1 MRKKI
6 SAIIICILFFGT
18 VTTALGVINCY
29 YPKKIDSS
37 GTIEIIDQ
45 QQITDCG
52 YGCPFFSNLWLA
64 QGFTPIL
71 VTITRAELKL
81 FKSGNID
88 SDITLSIRSS
98 LTGSDLTSVTI
109 DGNEVSG
116 NIKWI
121 EFDFTDII
129 IIPNQ
134 MYYIVCR
141 TSGGSVVN
149 YYCCLFQINNPYQ
162 GGEVWG
168 SLNSGGTWEIIEYP
182 GYPDP
187 DGCFKIY
194 GLDDT
199 PNIPKIEGPAQGT
212 EGIEYTYRFSTVD
225 PDNHDLFYYII
236 WDDNTNSGW
245 LGPYSSGEEIF
256 LTHSWSEKGKYIILA
271 IAKDVYGAESEWGE
285 FEVEI
290 PRNRVTYKSFL
301 VRIFEQ
307 LPTHILSL
315 LRFFLE

>member
-1 MRKKI
+1 MWKKI
-6 SAIIICILFFGT
+6 TAIIICMLFFGT
-18 VTTALGVINCY
+18 ATTALGEFKRYNTRLINTT
-29 YPKKIDSS
+29 
-37 GTIEIIDQ
+37 GTIEVVDQ

-64 QGFTPIL
+64 QSFTPTL
-71 VTITRAELKL
+71 ETISRAELKL
-81 FKSGNID
+81 FKSGDIE

-109 DGNEVSG
+109 PGNEVSE
-116 NIKWI
+116 NSKWI
-121 EFDFTDII
+121 IFDFTDINI
-129 IIPNQ
+129 TPYQ

-168 SLNSGGTWEIIEYP
+168 SLNSGETWEIIEYP

-194 GLDDT
+194 GLDET
-199 PNIPKIEGPAQGT
+199 PDIPKIEGPSQGT
-212 EGIEYTYRFSTVD
+212 EGIEYTYKFSAID
-225 PDNHDLFYYII
+225 PENHDIFYYII

-245 LGPYSSGEEIF
+245 LGPYSSGEEIS
-256 LTHSWSEKGKYIILA
+256 LTHSWSKKGKYTILA

-290 PRNRVTYKSFL
+290 PRNRATYNSLLIRLLEKF
-301 VRIFEQ
+301 
-307 LPTHILSL
+307 PPKILTL